1 MLVSPEYCTGR
12 QLWRLAMPSTLSPAD
27 PAWVQG
33 QIGLVTH
40 TGTGLG
46 QVGVADGGPTDTY
59 QITIEILTTGGP
71 GAATFRWRLQDTD
84 PWSLAVLVPDD
95 GLWPQSTSVAKRSG
109 FAESGL
115 ALRFTATALQPFQA
129 GDLYQLPTV
138 ESPQQADLRRAV
150 SDEIERKIKPR
161 GGQPARDWDVG
172 LAELAAQKVAYRLGR
187 IRGFDPRAAHDQQLL
202 RGEKHANSELRRIM
216 EEIEQADIPGQ
227 DTIPGV
233 DCASQPPQGAE
244 LW

>member
-1 MLVSPEYCTGR
+1 
-12 QLWRLAMPSTLSPAD
+12 MPA
-27 PAWVQG
+27 
-33 QIGLVTH
+33 
-40 TGTGLG
+40 
-46 QVGVADGGPTDTY
+46 
-59 QITIEILTTGGP
+59 
-71 GAATFRWRLQDTD
+71 
-84 PWSLAVLVPDD
+84 
-95 GLWPQSTSVAKRSG
+95 
-109 FAESGL
+109 
-115 ALRFTATALQPFQA
+115 
-129 GDLYQLPTV
+129 V